1 MHRMAEQERD
11 IKSLQTVISAMAEAN
26 RQRDLELARKERNQL
41 LAGVSFL
48 GAVIMTLFGVIWS
61 YRSVIFREM

>member
-1 MHRMAEQERD
+1 MHRMAEQEKD
-11 IKSLQTVISAMAEAN
+11 IKSLQQVMTSMAEAN

-61 YRSVIFREM
+61 YRGVIFREM